1 MTYTLY
7 DSDKSKWYYDGTSI
21 VLFDKASNSVGLSLN
36 ATYVAII
43 FAVAFM
49 WYEFKGWY

>member
-7 DSDKSKWYYDGTSI
+7 DSDKSKWYYDGSSI
-21 VLFDKASNSVGLSLN
+21 VLFDKASSSVGLSLN

-43 FAVAFM
+43 IAIAVIWFQFKE
-49 WYEFKGWY
+49 WY